1 GGGSDRRD
9 DRGGRSFERRDNDR
23 PAFNRDRRDERPS
36 GGFRSGGSDRPFNR
50 DRRDDRPSGGFRSG
64 GAGDRPTGRR
74 DEHRGANTGTNTGS
88 FGRRDDKPRWKRN
101 G

>member
-1 GGGSDRRD
+1 D

-23 PAFNRDRRDERPS
+23 PFNRDRRDDRPT
-36 GGFRSGGSDRPFNR
+36 GGHRGSDRPFNR
-50 DRRDDRPSGGFRSG
+50 DRRDDRPAGGFRSG
-64 GAGDRPTGRR
+64 GGDRPYGRR
-74 DEHRGANTGTNTGS
+74 DDHRGGDHRGTGSTGGS

>member
-1 GGGSDRRD
+1 
-9 DRGGRSFERRDNDR
+9 DRGGRPFERRDNDR

-36 GGFRSGGSDRPFNR
+36 GGSGGFRSGGSDRPFNR
-50 DRRDDRPSGGFRSG
+50 DRRDDRPAGGFRSG
-64 GAGDRPTGRR
+64 GTDRPTGRR
-74 DEHRGANTGTNTGS
+74 DEHRGANTGANTGTNTGS

>member
-1 GGGSDRRD
+1 
-9 DRGGRSFERRDNDR
+9 
-23 PAFNRDRRDERPS
+23 
-36 GGFRSGGSDRPFNR
+36 GSDRPFNR

-64 GAGDRPTGRR
+64 GNDRPTGRR
-74 DEHRGANTGTNTGS
+74 DDHRGGTGTGTSTGS

>member
-1 GGGSDRRD
+1 VARRHSPPAGGHR
-9 DRGGRSFERRDNDR
+9 
-23 PAFNRDRRDERPS
+23 
-36 GGFRSGGSDRPFNR
+36 GSDRPFNR

-64 GAGDRPTGRR
+64 SSDRPYGRR
-74 DEHRGANTGTNTGS
+74 DDHRGGTSGTSGS

>member
-1 GGGSDRRD
+1 GG
-9 DRGGRSFERRDNDR
+9 
-23 PAFNRDRRDERPS
+23 ADEVLVNEAHWSMR
-36 GGFRSGGSDRPFNR
+36 NLLLER

-64 GAGDRPTGRR
+64 GGDRPTGRR
-74 DEHRGANTGTNTGS
+74 DDHRGTGTNTGS